1 MHIGAKTRRK
11 TKKKKEKKRTNKL
24 KKKDRSK
31 RKSTNEN
38 YIMYNVY
45 IIYMYRKTS
54 GMKIK
59 IKEEKKRTGNS
70 STHISNSYITA
81 CTRRV

>member
-1 MHIGAKTRRK
+1 MRK
-11 TKKKKEKKRTNKL
+11 PEEKPKKKEKKRTNKL

-31 RKSTNEN
+31 KKSTNEN

-59 IKEEKKRTGNS
+59 IKEEKKEQETAPHTYRTR
-70 STHISNSYITA
+70 I
-81 CTRRV
+81 